1 MTTEL
6 DTMLAYAGNFAK
18 QRLVKDGET
27 SITPMYDFVD
37 AEGKHS
43 VTVMPWRNEER
54 RRYMAAAGL
63 LAIKFNAVCA
73 CFMSEGWMVQVD
85 TPLTSWHKDRAMQ
98 ITPSQHPDRIEIV
111 QVIATDGETTKARI
125 WQIVRTRPGDER
137 APVIALMEK
146 KRDGDDDGKYE
157 GPGLEPLVNAL
168 KLMRIARDNP
178 ALQPRLAAMQK
189 KVTEMLRAD
198 GFNIDL
204 IDGDDK

>member
-6 DTMLAYAGNFAK
+6 DTLLVYAGDFAK
-18 QRLVKDGET
+18 QRLVTDGET

-63 LAIKFNAVCA
+63 LAIKFNAVAA
-73 CFMSEGWMVQVD
+73 CFISEGWMVEVGP
-85 TPLTSWHKDRAMQ
+85 PLTSWHKDRAMQ
-98 ITPSQHPDRIEIV
+98 ITPSEHPDRIEIV

-125 WQIVRTRPGDER
+125 WQIVRTRPDDEG

-146 KRDGDDDGKYE
+146 KRDDHGGEYE
-157 GPGLEPLVNAL
+157 GPGLEPLVQAL
-168 KLMRIARDNP
+168 KLTRMVRDDP
-178 ALQPRLAAMQK
+178 ALKPKLATIQK
-189 KVTEMLRAD
+189 LIAAKLRAD
-198 GFNIDL
+198 GFNVEQF
-204 IDGDDK
+204 DGDK